1 MVKLLIVE
9 DDPVIQQSVKK
20 ELASEELEFLE
31 AHTGIDALGVIRDR
45 EVRIAI
51 IDWMIPGLNG
61 ENLCKEIRKL
71 KQKRYVYLIVLAT
84 KSEKF
89 DTVSVLEYADDILL
103 KPFDGREILSRIAI
117 ARRVLALQDK
127 LFDAQKEVMRLAKE
141 DPLTTLLNRRAL
153 FDEIIK
159 ELNRT
164 VREELPL
171 STILVDIDDLKKIN
185 EKYGYAVGDKVLIE
199 ASERLKRICRPYDSI
214 GRYGGGEFFILLPNT
229 KKINAT
235 MVAERMK
242 KAIGGKPFSIEDKS
256 VAISA
261 SFGVCYFRLE
271 HEKSEK
277 FILEHVLDD
286 IIYKT
291 DEALLRAKAEGKKV
305 FVFTD

>member
-1 MVKLLIVE
+1 MKLLIVE

-20 ELASEELEFLE
+20 ELGTEELELLD
-31 AHTGIDALGVIRDR
+31 AHTGIDALSVIRDR
-45 EVRIAI
+45 EVRIAV
-51 IDWMIPGLNG
+51 IDWMIPGLDG
-61 ENLCKEIRKL
+61 ENLCKEIRNTRL
-71 KQKRYVYLIVLAT
+71 KRYVYLIILAT

-89 DTVSVLEYADDILL
+89 DPVSVLEYADDILL
-103 KPFDGREILSRIAI
+103 KPFDRRELLSRIAI
-117 ARRVLALQDK
+117 ARRVLTLQDK
-127 LFDAQKEVMRLAKE
+127 LFDVQKEVMRLAKE

-164 VREELPL
+164 VREEHPV
-171 STILVDIDDLKKIN
+171 STILVDIDDFKKIN
-185 EKYGYAVGDKVLIE
+185 ETYGYAVGDKVLVE
-199 ASERLKRICRPYDSI
+199 FSERLQRICRPYDII
-214 GRYGGGEFFILLPNT
+214 GRYGGEEFFILLPNT

-242 KAIGGKPFSIEDKS
+242 KVIGENPFSIEDKS
-256 VAISA
+256 IAVSA
-261 SFGVCYFRLE
+261 SFGVCYFRLK
-271 HEKSEK
+271 HGKSEK

-305 FVFTD
+305 FVLTD